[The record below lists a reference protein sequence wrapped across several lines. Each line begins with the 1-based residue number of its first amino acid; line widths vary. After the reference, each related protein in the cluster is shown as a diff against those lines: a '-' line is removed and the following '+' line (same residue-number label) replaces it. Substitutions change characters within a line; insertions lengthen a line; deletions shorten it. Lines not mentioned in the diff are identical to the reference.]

1 MVRDIE
7 AIVQSAKTAQGG
19 TAMKTLIVMRH
30 GEAMLPEEG
39 QHDADR
45 SLTDAGIMTLEA
57 RLPYMIRLLETGGE
71 NVQIWTSPAK
81 RARQTAK
88 LLEKALKN
96 VDTPL
101 EKRIEAHSCLWEQD
115 IDEFLADLH
124 VSEAKCICAVG
135 HIPFAED
142 IVYELTGSTPSF
154 APGGLACIEV
164 NLADADTD
172 DFMPKQGNGRLLWF
186 VQGPDPTPW
195 KTLGKLQRAITSTAE
210 AIEDR
215 REAFFADPKDIETI
229 HRFRTNTRTLRSLV
243 AFISPWQNPKQN
255 AKIQAI
261 LKEIVGYTSLLR
273 ELDVFEKH
281 ARSNPDSSP
290 ELLAFCKKQA
300 SDERAKVLKI
310 LGSKRVTKAFDT
322 AMALAKDIA
331 WRKRYVKNGLPESV
345 VRSRFDA
352 MIESVRSELDNLK
365 LSDEEQTHD
374 VRKRAKRARYVAEFN
389 AGILGADSVAIAES
403 MTAHQDNLGDVCDA
417 RANIRLIN
425 EFLQRDLSERLVWEL
440 TLMRAQNET
449 FLFSTLKDSEGQ

>member
-1 MVRDIE
+1 
-7 AIVQSAKTAQGG
+7 
-19 TAMKTLIVMRH
+19 MKTLIVMRH
-30 GEAMLPEEG
+30 GEAMPPEQG

-45 SLTDAGIMTLEA
+45 CLTDAGIMALEA
-57 RLPYMIRLLETGGE
+57 RLPHMLRLLEADDDAI
-71 NVQIWTSPAK
+71 QIWASPAR

-88 LLEKALKN
+88 LLERAL
-96 VDTPL
+96 VDSNATL
-101 EKRIEAHSCLWEQD
+101 EKRIELHSCLWEQS

-124 VSEAKCICAVG
+124 ASDAKCVVAVG

-154 APGGLACIEV
+154 APGALACLEV
-164 NLADADTD
+164 HLADEDLGDEVSMRDSA
-172 DFMPKQGNGRLLWF
+172 RLKWF
-186 VQGPDPTPW
+186 VQGPDPASW
-195 KTLGKLQRAITSTAE
+195 RTLAQLQRSITATAL

-243 AFISPWQNPKQN
+243 AFIAPWQDSKQN
-255 AKIQAI
+255 AKTQSI
-261 LKEIVGYTSLLR
+261 LKEIVGYTSRQR
-273 ELDVFEKH
+273 ELDVFEKQ

-300 SDERAKVLKI
+300 SGERAKVLKI
-310 LGSKRVTKAFDT
+310 LKSKRIRKAFDT
-322 AMALAKDIA
+322 AMALSKDIS
-331 WRKRYVKNGLPESV
+331 WRKRYVKHGLPEEE

-352 MIESVRSELDNLK
+352 MIEAVGAELDSLK
-365 LSDEEQTHD
+365 LSDAEQTHD

-389 AGILGADSVAIAES
+389 GDVLGSDAAEIAQGMMS
-403 MTAHQDNLGDVCDA
+403 HQDSLGDVCDA

-425 EFLQRDLSERLVWEL
+425 EFLQQDLPEPLVWEL

-449 FLFSTLKDSEGQ
+449 ALFSALKASEA